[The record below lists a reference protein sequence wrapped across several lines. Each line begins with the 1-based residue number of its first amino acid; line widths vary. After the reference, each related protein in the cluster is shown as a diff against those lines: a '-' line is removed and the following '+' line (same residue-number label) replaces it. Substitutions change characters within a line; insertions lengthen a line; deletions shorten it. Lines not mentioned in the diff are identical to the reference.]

1 MFRRPLATGVAV
13 ASLAIA
19 NALCAAPAGLA
30 WPAPMGRVPLPAT
43 MGQTAPEFV
52 ARSVSSGQPVT
63 DAAGNVWQARD
74 GFLGGSALAGGL
86 RQGDVAGTDD
96 DQLYRESGFQWTGYT
111 MGVPAPGRYLVRLL
125 MAEGYFT
132 APGQRV
138 FDVTAEGASALAG
151 VDIVAQA
158 GRATAY
164 DRYVEVEVSDG
175 RLDLGFV
182 KRINNP
188 LVAAVEV
195 RALEVRRTHASAVR
209 AVAAHEPVVDV
220 LGRTW
225 AARQGWRGKD
235 TLSWDLGSKDV
246 RGTAED
252 RLYRLSRWEA
262 TGWSADVPDGRYCVT
277 LRMAEGVWWKGGQRV
292 FNVTAQ
298 GRTALSR
305 VDIAGAVGRGA
316 AYEQSFEVDV
326 AGGRLDLGFVAVVDR
341 PLVAAIEARA
351 IPASEEPPPPTA
363 EPGRAPIPL
372 GRDSFYVSRIE
383 KAPLDPRSAAIV
395 ESLRQDV
402 VTRYNGVAAV
412 NAYQF
417 NVSFHSVPADQ
428 PRVDVDFVD
437 CQGKGYVP
445 WDVYKGEAYFKG
457 VPIPDDAVPAV
468 GSDGQLTVHDPST
481 DQLWEFWK
489 ARRDAGTGRWEA
501 CWGGRVDN
509 LSTSLGSHSKYYGVA
524 ATGLVM
530 AGGMISL
537 EEVRRGAIDHAL
549 YLAVPTSQA
558 YPEISWPALRG
569 DGRAIDSPDV
579 VRQGQRVRLDPRVN
593 LDELNLTPVGRM
605 VAQAAQRYGFIIS
618 DTAGAVAVI
627 TESGAREAA
636 RTGENPWNKLL
647 GVPTYDVLRGFPWE
661 RMQVVEKD
669 YGQP

>member
-1 MFRRPLATGVAV
+1 MSRRPLVTCVAV
-13 ASLAIA
+13 ASLTFA
-19 NALCAAPAGLA
+19 NALCMAPAGLTL
-30 WPAPMGRVPLPAT
+30 PSIGRAPLPA

-52 ARSVSSGQPVT
+52 ARSVAAGRPIT

-86 RQGDVAGTDD
+86 RQADVAGTDD
-96 DQLYRESGFQWTGYT
+96 DQLYRESGFQLTGYT
-111 MGVPAPGRYLVRLL
+111 MAVPAPGRYLVRLL
-125 MAEGYFT
+125 MAESHFT
-132 APGQRV
+132 EPGQRV
-138 FDVTAEGASALAG
+138 FDVTAEGAPAMTG

-158 GRATAY
+158 GRAAAY

-182 KRINNP
+182 KRIDNP

-195 RALEVRRTHASAVR
+195 RALVVRPSRLPAVR
-209 AVAAHEPVVDV
+209 AVAAQDPFVDV

-225 AARQGWRGKD
+225 EARQGWRGKD
-235 TLSWDLGSKDV
+235 TLSWDLGGKDV

-252 RLYRLSRWEA
+252 RLYRPSRLES
-262 TGWSADVPDGRYCVT
+262 TGWGADVPDGRYRVT
-277 LRMAEGVWWKGGQRV
+277 LHMAEGAWWQGGQRV
-292 FNVTAQ
+292 FDVTAQ
-298 GRTALSR
+298 GRPALSR

-316 AYEQSFEVDV
+316 AYERSFEVDV
-326 AGGRLDLGFVAVVDR
+326 TGGRLDLGFVAVVDR
-341 PLVAAIEARA
+341 PLVAAIEAQA
-351 IPASEEPPPPTA
+351 IPTSVGPPPPTT

-372 GRDSFYVSRIE
+372 GQNSSYVSRIE
-383 KAPLDPRSAAIV
+383 KAPLDPRSEAIV

-402 VTRYNGVAAV
+402 VTRYNGIAAV
-412 NAYQF
+412 NAYHF
-417 NVSFHSVPADQ
+417 NVSFRAVPADQ

-437 CQGKGYVP
+437 CQRKGYVP
-445 WDVYKGEAYFKG
+445 WDVYQGEAYFKG

-468 GSDGQLTVHDPST
+468 GSDGELTVHDPST

-489 ARRDAGTGRWEA
+489 ARRNAGTGRWEA
-501 CWGGRVDN
+501 CWGGRIDN
-509 LSTSLGSHSKYYGVA
+509 LSTSLGIHSQGYGVA
-524 ATGLVM
+524 ATGLAM

-537 EEVRRGAIDHAL
+537 EEVRRGSIDHAL

-569 DGRAIDSPDV
+569 DGQAIDAPDV
-579 VRQGQRVRLDPRVN
+579 VRQGQRVRLDPSVN

-605 VAQAAQRYGFIIS
+605 VAQAAQKYGFIVS
-618 DTAGAVAVI
+618 DTAGAVAVV

-636 RTGENPWNKLL
+636 RTGENPWKKLL